1 MGLLR
6 SFQTHSETLI
16 PILTGHPVTINKPRK
31 TEKPPKAVLGDQ
43 PSFHQTPKDRETSE
57 GSVGRPAKLSPNPG
71 RSGNLRRQ
79 CWKTS
84 QAFTKPRKTGKP
96 PKAVLEDQPSFHQT
110 LKNRETSE
118 GSVGRPAKLSP
129 NPERPENLGRQCW
142 KTSQAFTKL
151 RKIEKPS
158 KAVLEDQPSFHQTPE
173 DRETFEGS
181 VAKPAKLSPNPER
194 PENLRRLY

>member
-57 GSVGRPAKLSPNPG
+57 GSIGRPAKLSPNPE
-71 RSGNLRRQ
+71 RPGNLRRQ

-84 QAFTKPRKTGKP
+84 QAFTKPRKTEKP
-96 PKAVLEDQPSFHQT
+96 LKAVLQNQPSFHQT
-110 LKNRETSE
+110 QKDQKTSE
-118 GSVGRPAKLSP
+118 GCI
-129 NPERPENLGRQCW
+129 ERPEKLAQNPRRSKNLRRQCW
-142 KTSQAFTKL
+142 KIRQAFTKSYKT
-151 RKIEKPS
+151 RKPP

-173 DRETFEGS
+173 DRETSEGS
-181 VAKPAKLSPNPER
+181 VEKPA
-194 PENLRRLY
+194 